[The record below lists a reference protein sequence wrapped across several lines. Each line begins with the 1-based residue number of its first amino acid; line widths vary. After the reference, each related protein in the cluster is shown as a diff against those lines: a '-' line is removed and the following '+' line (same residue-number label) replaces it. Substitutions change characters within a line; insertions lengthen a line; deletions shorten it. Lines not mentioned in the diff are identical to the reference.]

1 MARREGAIEGHP
13 RAGDRRGLKLNSP
26 LVVQWEYASEERQ
39 AKRDATY
46 RRLVEGDHAED
57 VAFDAVAKLTAR
69 SPARVLDAGCGTG
82 EFAERVQRELGA
94 AVCAIDLS
102 ARMVELTAQRGVE
115 AEVADI
121 QALPFADGTF
131 DVVVANWVL
140 YHVEDLDRG
149 LAELARVL
157 RPGGA
162 LVAGTQGRGHLLNV
176 WRLLGDPWQPE
187 LSFDDV
193 NGLEALRRHFASV
206 EVRRG
211 DGVMAFADAS
221 ALRDYVAVTITHAH
235 LSARVPETLG
245 AFGAEVR
252 HAVFVAEKAA

>member
-1 MARREGAIEGHP
+1 MARRESAIEGHP
-13 RAGDRRGLKLNSP
+13 GPGDRRGLKLNSP
-26 LVVQWEYASEERQ
+26 LVVRWEYASEERQ

-57 VAFDAVAKLTAR
+57 VAFDAVAELE
-69 SPARVLDAGCGTG
+69 PGRVLDAGCGTG

-94 AVCAIDLS
+94 DVCAVDFS

-121 QALPFADGTF
+121 QALPFADETF
-131 DVVVANWVL
+131 DVAVANWVL

-149 LAELARVL
+149 LSELARVL
-157 RPGGA
+157 RPGGS

-176 WRLLGDPWQPE
+176 WKLLGDPWQQE

-193 NGLEALRRHFASV
+193 NGVDALRRHFASV

-211 DGVMAFADAS
+211 DGVMAFADAA
-221 ALRDYVAVTITHAH
+221 ALRDFVAVTISHAH

-245 AFGAEVR
+245 AFRADVR
-252 HAVFVAEKAA
+252 HAVFVAEKTA